1 MKAFSGES
9 FNRVTRNTRLH
20 LFGYEGSFSFLRE
33 CFVPLVI
40 HPVVS
45 DPSWAQRRR
54 QQPFLSFTLGL
65 LPGAFALRCV
75 MMIRF
80 LVAFFRKA
88 LFSQLLCANLIPVQ
102 TSGPPPHGLMIHG
115 TLLLLMAPVFR
126 LSPVPVGQFWGFL
139 LLSSCPLLLFV
150 YIITDRRPVVN
161 TFLLDLGNFFPDSKL
176 RCFVRRAAPRR

>member
-80 LVAFFRKA
+80 LVAFFQKSLIFAA
-88 LFSQLLCANLIPVQ
+88 LMRQPASCSDFRAPAAWTDDPWDSPPSDGAGLSAIPGAGRAVLGFSSSFFLP
-102 TSGPPPHGLMIHG
+102 SSS
-115 TLLLLMAPVFR
+115 FR
-126 LSPVPVGQFWGFL
+126 LYHNRSQAGCQHIF
-139 LLSSCPLLLFV
+139 
-150 YIITDRRPVVN
+150 
-161 TFLLDLGNFFPDSKL
+161 
-176 RCFVRRAAPRR
+176 A